1 MRKCGHVCYSGC
13 WPLQNESCDHRR
25 GEWVLYDKL
34 CTVLLAVLRKMGTF
48 MAGINHVT
56 AVSYV
61 QTAFVRLDIHSAW
74 HPTSLQAC
82 HYDMLILLG
91 TVQTGEFTAHA
102 SFIISGT
109 KQIVVAAVQLQWIG
123 ERPALNVIVISA
135 DWNAGFWTRSKNCEK
150 RLLASWCLSVCPSVR
165 MKQFCSHWADDI
177 WYLNI
182 FFKLSRKIN
191 AQ

>member
-13 WPLQNESCDHRR
+13 WPLQNESCDQRR

-48 MAGINHVT
+48 MAGINRIT

-61 QTAFVRLDIHSAW
+61 QTAFVRLNIHSAW
-74 HPTSLQAC
+74 HPTSFQAC

-91 TVQTGEFTAHA
+91 TVQTEEFTAHA
-102 SFIISGT
+102 LFIISGT
-109 KQIVVAAVQLQWIG
+109 KQIIVAAVQLQWIG

-135 DWNAGFWTRSKNCEK
+135 DWNAEFWARSKNCEK
-150 RLLASWCLSVCPSVR
+150 RLLASWCLSVRPFS
-165 MKQFCSHWADDI
+165 W
-177 WYLNI
+177 N
-182 FFKLSRKIN
+182 N
-191 AQ
+191 AAATEQMTFEI